1 MLTDF
6 LATGTYDRNR
16 PFYPTTSPSMDILIS
31 SNLERLLYHLAGRDD
46 AVIRTLMQE
55 LASKGVYT
63 VPEGVKEKLTGLFD
77 AGWCDDAGTAA
88 AIADTYEKYGYLCD
102 THTAVGMKVYGDYR
116 ARTGD
121 TTPTVIAST
130 ANPYK
135 FSASVLAA
143 LGRDAA
149 ELDEFDKVE
158 ALQALT
164 GCPVPPP
171 LAGLR
176 GKTPRFTAV
185 CSRDEMP
192 RVVFDMLDIR

>member
-1 MLTDF
+1 
-6 LATGTYDRNR
+6 
-16 PFYPTTSPSMDILIS
+16 
-31 SNLERLLYHLAGRDD
+31 
-46 AVIRTLMQE
+46 
-55 LASKGVYT
+55 
-63 VPEGVKEKLTGLFD
+63 
-77 AGWCDDAGTAA
+77 
-88 AIADTYEKYGYLCD
+88 
-102 THTAVGMKVYGDYR
+102 MKVYGDYR

-171 LAGLR
+171 LAGLH